1 MGSIHPEGLS
11 HKYDLDVSP
20 NSSSTMASF
29 TFSGDVEDDKNTG
42 ATLHHGEVWMEEG
55 EEKWEVEAPTSS
67 PHHRPCMG
75 CH

>member
-1 MGSIHPEGLS
+1 
-11 HKYDLDVSP
+11 
-20 NSSSTMASF
+20 
-29 TFSGDVEDDKNTG
+29 
-42 ATLHHGEVWMEEG
+42 VWMEEG